1 MEKETNNKEF
11 FIGRLK
17 ECIENVAGFSMRTPR
32 DFTLLASII
41 FNETK
46 NQVSPTTLKRLWGY
60 LQEKEQQ
67 ASRTST
73 LNILSIYIGYP
84 DYDTFCKYQQVAGEC
99 DSNFLLN
106 NCLQTRSLL
115 KGDKVRLMWQ
125 PDRCITIEY
134 IGLCMFKVLESKNS
148 KLSKGDTFICE
159 RFVENSPLMLSNLI
173 HDNSNPV
180 NYICGKRNGIKYQLI
195 TKA

>member
-1 MEKETNNKEF
+1 MCRKT
-11 FIGRLK
+11 
-17 ECIENVAGFSMRTPR
+17 GFSLEKGT
-32 DFTLLASII
+32 II
-41 FNETK
+41 K
-46 NQVSPTTLKRLWGY
+46 
-60 LQEKEQQ
+60 
-67 ASRTST
+67 
-73 LNILSIYIGYP
+73 LNWL
-84 DYDTFCKYQQVAGEC
+84 
-99 DSNFLLN
+99 
-106 NCLQTRSLL
+106 
-115 KGDKVRLMWQ
+115 